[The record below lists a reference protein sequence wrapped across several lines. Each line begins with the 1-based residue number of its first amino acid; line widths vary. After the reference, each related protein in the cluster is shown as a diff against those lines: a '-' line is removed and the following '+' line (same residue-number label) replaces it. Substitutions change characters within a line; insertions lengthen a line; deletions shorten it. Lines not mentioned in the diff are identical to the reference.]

1 MNNPSK
7 NQNSWPEDK
16 MQELLHCWN
25 VRHLSQGQCA
35 SHFDVTRN
43 IIAGKISRFGTK
55 YGFEKRGSGRSGANG
70 QEHKR
75 MVKRAKLKPKVE
87 TAVNVNNV
95 NAARAK
101 QAKNYGMRG
110 KLPDADNKAVAIVGR
125 NGLADSIYKPAFKE
139 PMYETAAHNVN
150 IWDLKASQC
159 SWPVSGSGADTMYCG
174 AGKTRNSYCRFHAT
188 KAYT

>member
-1 MNNPSK
+1 
-7 NQNSWPEDK
+7 

-43 IIAGKISRFGTK
+43 IIAGKINRFGVK
-55 YGFEKRGSGRSGANG
+55 YGFEKRGPKSGSNG

-75 MVKRAKLKPKVE
+75 MVKRAKSKPKVE
-87 TAVNVNNV
+87 TSVNVNNV
-95 NAARAK
+95 NATRAK

-139 PMYETAAHNVN
+139 PVYETAAHNVN
-150 IWDLKASQC
+150 IWDLKNNQC
-159 SWPVSGSGADTMYCG
+159 SWPVSGFGADTMYCG
-174 AGKTRNSYCRFHAT
+174 AGKTRQSYCTAHAA
-188 KAYT
+188 KAYV